1 MKNRIPPFNKKNI
14 YRNISCVLCCIS
26 LFITIGACTPAHRF
40 TRLKKVP
47 REYRM
52 NYCDGETKSPRRFY
66 WDHDPWVVFSDCQD
80 GCTYTRPGGKI
91 VMRKTSFME
100 PFLVIGRKGN
110 YLRLLKY
117 NKDIVK
123 GRKLIDR
130 KKAEYCGW
138 LSLDDVLHV
147 RNSETDLASGRN
159 NKFITAISDT
169 LVLNHSGYYLSH
181 DSLVTFSDENL
192 RTRHGKAPF
201 REVIYKLKSSRD
213 GRKSLIS
220 RTHYLSLDSA
230 RNEVLGW
237 VSNSLL
243 AKAGRQHYIDLPL
256 STAVL
261 SSFRKRT
268 GLDTLRIS
276 GYLQEEYNTSRDS
289 LNALRHQPVTA
300 FSHTDSALFY
310 RSTLFAPVID
320 YRDNYV
326 FNVNG
331 APISYSGFKKIEKDL
346 SKINLTFVFEGGR
359 EVIGQYPKIVNAI
372 QDLHT
377 RLEPDSNNFT
387 YTFSAVLGFGRG
399 TERMSVI
406 SPVTGFMTFMNS
418 LSRQVPLVNESQPFS
433 SAVSWPALRR
443 SLDLFKKKEKEANLI
458 VLIGE
463 TGYHSEWADSL
474 LTRRIADHNCRILGF
489 QLFGG
494 DPNTYNNFVLQVENM
509 IDNYARI
516 ISVRKH
522 EILVSTDQLT
532 NRTLYKENTRNMYSL
547 DFPSASMTQGWVIF
561 PAKKQPAA
569 LKDLISGVDTLLSQ
583 VQSDNTEVIRHL
595 RTAFTEAGNYRS
607 RYDSTMISY
616 YNIQDF
622 SVFDRE
628 FAGCFTKEQPLWYL
642 PTGTIMVPD
651 SLQPLLEHYLL
662 LSESEFSALR
672 SFMKELSSFQMD
684 YKYRKKDSPH
694 GKKKCNCPDDD
705 WIFQQSVRGDTAQSI
720 PQYIGSRR
728 LRKRLVRF
736 YLHEANRNRVCKISR
751 KELKKQSIARLH
763 ERILT
768 LPTMNGVLNEFD
780 LKDLKNKKVIDDRIL
795 DHLLIYFKSLSDDM
809 ENNFHLIPRF
819 TSNGQTYYW
828 IDGKMLP

>member
-40 TRLKKVP
+40 THLKKVP

-192 RTRHGKAPF
+192 RTRHDKAPF

-220 RTHYLSLDSA
+220 RTHYLSLDST

-243 AKAGRQHYIDLPL
+243 ARAGRQHYIDLPL

-331 APISYSGFKKIEKDL
+331 APISYSGFKKIGKDL
-346 SKINLTFVFEGGR
+346 SKINLTFVFEGSR

-372 QDLHT
+372 QNLQS
-377 RLEPDSNNFT
+377 RLEPDSGKFT
-387 YTFSAVLGFGRG
+387 YTFSGVLGFG
-399 TERMSVI
+399 TAEERMSVI
-406 SPVTGFMTFMNS
+406 SPMPDFMTFMDS
-418 LSRQVPLVNESQPFS
+418 LSAQVPRVHELRSFS
-433 SAVSWPALRR
+433 SGRSWPALRR
-443 SLDLFKKKEKEANLI
+443 SLDLFKGKEKETNLI
-458 VLIGE
+458 ILIGE
-463 TGYHSEWADSL
+463 TGYQTEWADSL
-474 LTRRIADHNCRILGF
+474 LTRKIADHNCRILGF
-489 QLFGG
+489 QLYSG

-509 IDNYARI
+509 IDHYARI
-516 ISVRKH
+516 ISNRKR
-522 EILVSTDQLT
+522 EILVTTDQLT
-532 NRTLYKENTRNMYSL
+532 NHTLYKENSRNMYSL
-547 DFPSASMTQGWVIF
+547 DFPTASMTQGWVIF

-569 LKDLISGVDTLLSQ
+569 LNELVSGVDTLLSQ
-583 VQSDNTEVIRHL
+583 VQNDNTEVIRHL
-595 RTAFTEAGNYRS
+595 REAFNAAGNYRS
-607 RYDSTMISY
+607 RYDSTLVSY
-616 YNIQDF
+616 YNLPAALAF
-622 SVFDRE
+622 NRE
-628 FAGCFTKEQPLWYL
+628 FADRFTHEQPLWYL
-642 PTGTIMVPD
+642 PTGTITVPD
-651 SLQPLLEHYLL
+651 SLQHRLNHYLL
-662 LSESEFSALR
+662 LNESEFAALR

-684 YKYRKKDSPH
+684 YKYRKENSSR
-694 GKKKCNCPDDD
+694 GKKKCNCPDDE
-705 WIFQQSVRGDTAQSI
+705 WIFQELSGQDTVQVR
-720 PQYIGSRR
+720 PQYIRSRR
-728 LRKRLVRF
+728 FRKRLVCF
-736 YLHEANRNRVCKISR
+736 YLHEANRNKVCKIPR
-751 KELKKQSIARLH
+751 RRLKKQSIARLH

-768 LPTMNGVLNEFD
+768 LPTGNSVLNDFA
-780 LKDLKNKKVIDDRIL
+780 LKDLKKKKVIDNETLDR
-795 DHLLIYFKSLSDDM
+795 LLIYFKSLSDNM

-819 TSNGQTYYW
+819 TNNRQTYYW